1 MFLNKKIL
9 RDSNHEL
16 KRGIFPN
23 AIHTNLLSKCDV
35 PIANKNR
42 ALKKKKSN
50 YDSTYSKNND
60 NATSVS
66 SISLINKN
74 LSPTSVVNEMPLFQ
88 SVNDNKYSSPIT
100 KQEEYHFTE
109 QYQENKTLL
118 NKSNLK
124 NTRTMKNMKKD
135 IIKFQVYDAEEA
147 QQILLYREY
156 GEILN
161 KTLIIQKVNYF
172 EDFVY
177 DTMQELQ
184 DKLWRIRSLR
194 DEHYSS
200 KIPTVDGASN
210 NSLPYNPL
218 KNIGKFPTSTRNN
231 AEIFTEV
238 NAQLSE
244 DKYKMSFKNFLS
256 HNNQSKQD
264 NFKSFKV
271 LNDTNHNEHK
281 KCGMFDYL
289 SNNIAKSP
297 KNEKRNK
304 VLFDSTMISTNLISY
319 NMTLHPIEFLENI
332 SKEQPIHSK
341 KSSLC
346 PLKKDLEKKLDSHTD
361 FLGSPLCEIEFS
373 SIFNNPSTS
382 CQKNATELFKT
393 CELNNKEFHEH
404 RVNPMS
410 LEITNNCS
418 NDIMNNSVI
427 SSQNCFSL
435 DELLKTTQ
443 NLNYILPSSVTNK
456 TPEMKYYP
464 RRLY

>member
-1 MFLNKKIL
+1 M
-9 RDSNHEL
+9 
-16 KRGIFPN
+16 
-23 AIHTNLLSKCDV
+23 
-35 PIANKNR
+35 
-42 ALKKKKSN
+42 
-50 YDSTYSKNND
+50 Y
-60 NATSVS
+60 
-66 SISLINKN
+66 
-74 LSPTSVVNEMPLFQ
+74 
-88 SVNDNKYSSPIT
+88 
-100 KQEEYHFTE
+100 
-109 QYQENKTLL
+109 
-118 NKSNLK
+118 
-124 NTRTMKNMKKD
+124 
-135 IIKFQVYDAEEA
+135 
-147 QQILLYREY
+147 
-156 GEILN
+156 
-161 KTLIIQKVNYF
+161 
-172 EDFVY
+172 
-177 DTMQELQ
+177 
-184 DKLWRIRSLR
+184 R

-304 VLFDSTMISTNLISY
+304 VLFDSTMSTFKFLLRIVFAVVYNLFIFVCFYVVSTNLISY

-361 FLGSPLCEIEFS
+361 FLGSPLCG
-373 SIFNNPSTS
+373 
-382 CQKNATELFKT
+382 
-393 CELNNKEFHEH
+393 
-404 RVNPMS
+404 
-410 LEITNNCS
+410 
-418 NDIMNNSVI
+418 NSYFYPV
-427 SSQNCFSL
+427 
-435 DELLKTTQ
+435 
-443 NLNYILPSSVTNK
+443 
-456 TPEMKYYP
+456 YYN
-464 RRLY
+464 